1 MADST
6 IWQLPAAPALVG
18 TERIPLDVFPFG
30 VAGSTSYTTPTAIA
44 TFLANN
50 NINGNLNIGFLPVA
64 SGPKTLIDS
73 RVYQTLAELIL
84 RSNNNN
90 SYLSITDTINR
101 MLLTNGSGS
110 SSLLYQDASRFVLTW
125 NNLTVA
131 GQVAL
136 EAVAVSIAHDNLIII
151 NAPQVA
157 LNGISQNDRILGVN
171 GSNVIVPTDVTIT
184 QLNNL
189 APITTVFTSSWTTQ
203 TLANVGTL
211 YYFVNASNSTPKT
224 INLPSNPSNSNLV
237 TIKDKKGDAATNNI
251 TISGNGKLID
261 GVSSILINK
270 NNQSYTLKYDGA
282 DWNII

>member
-125 NNLTVA
+125 NNLTIA